1 MRPLRLLES
10 LEWSAAIFI
19 ADVFLS
25 VKRVTWWQE
34 WGAMSKL
41 ARGREVREYLLP
53 LSQLQAIQNKFFHL
67 RAITRDERESVC
79 MERRTTA
86 WYSQN
91 LGMEMPLVAYG
102 HAGYPLLMFPTAA
115 ADYLE
120 YERFHLVDAIKDL
133 IEAGRVRAYSIN
145 SVNRYSL
152 LNEQA
157 PPNVKAELLTRY
169 DRYIVDEVLPL
180 IRKDTGDEGARPI
193 TTGASLGA
201 FLSAN
206 AYFRHPDLLR
216 GVIAMSGSYDIR
228 SYLRGYEDDNVYF
241 NNPADYLP
249 NLNDDYYL
257 PLLKRADAIFIL
269 SGQGAY
275 EAPDRSRRLSEILT
289 AKGIPHT
296 LDLWGH
302 DVNHDWPWWRK
313 MLPYYLGKMF

>member
-1 MRPLRLLES
+1 
-10 LEWSAAIFI
+10 
-19 ADVFLS
+19 
-25 VKRVTWWQE
+25 
-34 WGAMSKL
+34 
-41 ARGREVREYLLP
+41 
-53 LSQLQAIQNKFFHL
+53 
-67 RAITRDERESVC
+67 

-120 YERFHLVDAIKDL
+120 YERFHLVDAISPL

-157 PPNVKAELLTRY
+157 SPQWKAELLTRY
-169 DRYIVDEVLPL
+169 DRYIIDEVLPL
-180 IRKDTGDEGARPI
+180 IRNDTGDSQARPI

-228 SYLRGYEDDNVYF
+228 SYLRGYTDDNVYF
-241 NNPADYLP
+241 NNPMQYLS
-249 NLNDDYYL
+249 NLNDDYHL
-257 PLLKRADAIFIL
+257 PLLKSADAIFIL

-275 EAPDRSRRLSEILT
+275 EAPERSRQLAQLLDS
-289 AKGIPHT
+289 KGIPNK

-313 MLPYYLGKMF
+313 MLPYYLHKLF

>member
-1 MRPLRLLES
+1 
-10 LEWSAAIFI
+10 
-19 ADVFLS
+19 
-25 VKRVTWWQE
+25 
-34 WGAMSKL
+34 
-41 ARGREVREYLLP
+41 
-53 LSQLQAIQNKFFHL
+53 
-67 RAITRDERESVC
+67 

-102 HAGYPLLMFPTAA
+102 HAGYPVLMFPTAA

-120 YERFHLVDAIKDL
+120 YERFHLVGAIKHL

-152 LNEQA
+152 LNDQA
-157 PPNVKAELLTRY
+157 SPQWKAELLTRY
-169 DRYIVDEVLPL
+169 DRYITDEVLPL
-180 IRKDTGDEGARPI
+180 IRQDAGDASARPI

-228 SYLRGYEDDNVYF
+228 SYLSGYSDDNVYF
-241 NNPADYLP
+241 NNPMDYLP
-249 NLNDDYYL
+249 NLNDDYHL
-257 PLLKRADAIFIL
+257 PRLRRADAIYIL

-275 EAPDRSRRLSEILT
+275 EAPERSRQLSRVLS

-313 MLPYYLGKMF
+313 MLPYYLDKIF